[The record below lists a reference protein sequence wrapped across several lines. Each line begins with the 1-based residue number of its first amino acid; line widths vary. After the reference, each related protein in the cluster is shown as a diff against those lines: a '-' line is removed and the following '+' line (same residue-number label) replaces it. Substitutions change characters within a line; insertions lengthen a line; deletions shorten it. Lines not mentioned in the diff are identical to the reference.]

1 LFKHKKNQIDGL
13 PIEVD
18 GNTQF
23 NQIIEYFNREHQ
35 YEVKLLDTLRN
46 KGEALNEKEQMLF
59 NLLISKYESNA
70 VDLKYLIRLRTRI
83 LDGGE
88 ISESEMSDLE
98 SLEELRKTNDVTEIE
113 AMREYVMSKQSNT
126 SSIQV

>member
-18 GNTQF
+18 SNTQF

-46 KGEALNEKEQMLF
+46 KGEALNEKEQLLF

-88 ISESEMSDLE
+88 ITESEMSDLE

-113 AMREYVMSKQSNT
+113 AMRE
-126 SSIQV
+126 

>member
-1 LFKHKKNQIDGL
+1 
-13 PIEVD
+13 
-18 GNTQF
+18 
-23 NQIIEYFNREHQ
+23 
-35 YEVKLLDTLRN
+35 
-46 KGEALNEKEQMLF
+46 LNEKEQMLF

-70 VDLKYLIRLRTRI
+70 VDLKYLIRLRTSI